1 LRRGRERKGKRKR
14 QEEEKRVVEKS
25 LKNQEEPG
33 ILGAYLKL
41 LLGLLLIEVRGLDF
55 NHNLLVVIFSL
66 ILCISAYFG

>member
-1 LRRGRERKGKRKR
+1 
-14 QEEEKRVVEKS
+14 
-25 LKNQEEPG
+25 
-33 ILGAYLKL
+33 